1 MRRNIK
7 NLLLIGLLT
16 CFICACASSKTAKKE
31 VSENTSDSA
40 ASVTVDIN
48 GQEVSNNEA
57 EKDFEPFYVYE
68 DFMSPKNHYAPS
80 GWMGDVAN
88 LELDQSYSQEPH
100 DGKSCIK
107 MRYNAEGLKQWAG
120 IYWQHPVNNWGDKK
134 GGYNLTGATKLTFWA
149 KGANGYEII
158 SEVKMGGISG
168 QFSDSDVAWLK
179 KIKLTGSWKKY
190 TIDLSK
196 SDLSSI
202 SGGFCIVFSKKD
214 NPKGCT
220 VFLDDIR
227 YE

>member
-1 MRRNIK
+1 MKKNIR
-7 NLLLIGLLT
+7 NLLLIVLLS
-16 CFICACASSKTAKKE
+16 CFVCACASSKAAK
-31 VSENTSDSA
+31 NDANDTNNAATS
-40 ASVTVDIN
+40 VDGMEI
-48 GQEVSNNEA
+48 SNNGSG
-57 EKDFEPFYVYE
+57 KSFEPFYVYE
-68 DFMSPKNHYAPS
+68 DFMSPNNHYAPS

-88 LELDQSYSQEPH
+88 LELDQSYSQEFH

-120 IYWQHPVNNWGDKK
+120 VYWQHPVNNWGDKK

-149 KGANGYEII
+149 RGANGYEII
-158 SEVKMGGISG
+158 SEVKIGGISG

-179 KIKLTGSWKKY
+179 TIKLTGSWKKY

>member
-1 MRRNIK
+1 MEI
-7 NLLLIGLLT
+7 
-16 CFICACASSKTAKKE
+16 
-31 VSENTSDSA
+31 
-40 ASVTVDIN
+40 
-48 GQEVSNNEA
+48 SNNGSG
-57 EKDFEPFYVYE
+57 KSFEPFYVYE
-68 DFMSPKNHYAPS
+68 DFMSPNNHYAPS

-88 LELDQSYSQEPH
+88 LELDQSYSQESH

-149 KGANGYEII
+149 KGLNGYEVI
-158 SEVKMGGISG
+158 SEVKIGGISG
-168 QFSDSDVAWLK
+168 AFSDSDVAWLK

-190 TIDLSK
+190 TIDLSN

-220 VFLDDIR
+220 VLLDDIR

>member
-1 MRRNIK
+1 MGRGLMPCPNISRK
-7 NLLLIGLLT
+7 KMKRTKILTLSMILLS
-16 CFICACASSKTAKKE
+16 CFICACVSSTTAKNGASADTNKTA
-31 VSENTSDSA
+31 NATSS
-40 ASVTVDIN
+40 
-48 GQEVSNNEA
+48 
-57 EKDFEPFYVYE
+57 FEPFYVYE

-88 LELDQSYSQEPH
+88 LELDQSYSQNMH

-120 IYWQHPVNNWGDKK
+120 IYWQHPANNWGDKK
-134 GGYNLTGATKLTFWA
+134 GGYNITGATKLTFWA
-149 KGANGYEII
+149 RGANGYEII
-158 SEVKMGGISG
+158 SEVKIGGISG
-168 QFSDSDVAWLK
+168 DYSDTDVAWLK

-190 TIDLSK
+190 TIDLSQ

-220 VFLDDIR
+220 IFLDDIR

>member
-1 MRRNIK
+1 MK
-7 NLLLIGLLT
+7 NNKLKILSLLVLLS
-16 CFICACASSKTAKKE
+16 CFICACASSKTAKNGSSADTNKTA
-31 VSENTSDSA
+31 VSENSS
-40 ASVTVDIN
+40 
-48 GQEVSNNEA
+48 
-57 EKDFEPFYVYE
+57 FEPFYVYE

-88 LELDQSYSQEPH
+88 LELDQSYSQSPH
-100 DGKSCIK
+100 EGKSCIK

-134 GGYNLTGATKLTFWA
+134 GGYDLTGATKLTFWA
-149 KGANGYEII
+149 RGANGYEVI
-158 SEVKMGGISG
+158 SEVKIGGISG

-179 KIKLTGSWKKY
+179 TIKLTGSWKKY

>member
-1 MRRNIK
+1 MK
-7 NLLLIGLLT
+7 NNKLKLLSLLMLLS
-16 CFICACASSKTAKKE
+16 CFICACASSKTAKDGSSADTNKAA
-31 VSENTSDSA
+31 VSENSS
-40 ASVTVDIN
+40 
-48 GQEVSNNEA
+48 
-57 EKDFEPFYVYE
+57 FEPFYVYE

-88 LELDQSYSQEPH
+88 LELDQSYSQGSHE
-100 DGKSCIK
+100 GKTCIK

-149 KGANGYEII
+149 RGANGYEVI
-158 SEVKMGGISG
+158 SEVKIGGISG

-179 KIKLTGSWKKY
+179 TIKLTGSWKKY

>member
-1 MRRNIK
+1 MKKNIR
-7 NLLLIGLLT
+7 NLLLIVLLS
-16 CFICACASSKTAKKE
+16 CFVCACASSKTAK
-31 VSENTSDSA
+31 NDANDTNNAATS
-40 ASVTVDIN
+40 VDGMEI
-48 GQEVSNNEA
+48 SNNGSG
-57 EKDFEPFYVYE
+57 KSFEPFYVYE
-68 DFMSPKNHYAPS
+68 DFMSPNKHYAPS

-88 LELDQSYSQEPH
+88 LELDQSYSQEFH

-149 KGANGYEII
+149 KGLNGYEVI
-158 SEVKMGGISG
+158 SEVKIGGISG
-168 QFSDSDVAWLK
+168 AFSDSDVAWLK

-190 TIDLSK
+190 TIDLSN

-220 VFLDDIR
+220 VLLDDIR

>member
-1 MRRNIK
+1 MGRGLTPCPNSNRKKMKKTKILTLSMI
-7 NLLLIGLLT
+7 LLS
-16 CFICACASSKTAKKE
+16 CFICACVSPQAKTGANADTNKTAASS
-31 VSENTSDSA
+31 
-40 ASVTVDIN
+40 
-48 GQEVSNNEA
+48 
-57 EKDFEPFYVYE
+57 FEPFYVYE

-88 LELDQSYSQEPH
+88 LELDQSYSQNMH

-120 IYWQHPVNNWGDKK
+120 IYWQHPANNWGDKK
-134 GGYNLTGATKLTFWA
+134 GGYNITGATKLTFWA
-149 KGANGYEII
+149 RGANGYEII
-158 SEVKMGGISG
+158 SEVKIGGISG
-168 QFSDSDVAWLK
+168 DYSDTDVAWLK

-190 TIDLSK
+190 TIDLSQ

-220 VFLDDIR
+220 IFLDDIR